1 MRTNPKILEKVP
13 AGSRYSVIQR
23 APPMFGEPEWMVYFG
38 GESMATGVA
47 VFFNQLDAE
56 AYAEWRN
63 SK

>member
-1 MRTNPKILEKVP
+1 MRSNPKILAKVP

-23 APPMFGEPEWMVYFG
+23 APPLYGEPEWMVYFG

-56 AYAEWRN
+56 VYAKWRN
-63 SK
+63 E